1 MDAYRLAD
9 SKYKLHEV
17 ITPYTLAART
27 CVGKAYDWAKHF
39 NINEDHI
46 AFFFEDGSEDKS
58 DLMRRMERDGK
69 RAPVF
74 LTKNQSVVFQA
85 ADLLAYEHLL
95 ANTRFRAGKITE
107 YDDLRHPLRALSE
120 IPNGAEGATD
130 WGVFRA
136 DNLEQACI
144 ELGLPSREP
153 DVQVP
158 GAPGSRPHFGR

>member
-1 MDAYRLAD
+1 LAD

-39 NINEDHI
+39 NIHEDHI

-130 WGVFRA
+130 WGVFHA

-144 ELGLPSREP
+144 ELCLPSRES
-153 DVQVP
+153 DVQVI
-158 GAPGSRPHFGR
+158 RPKEIA